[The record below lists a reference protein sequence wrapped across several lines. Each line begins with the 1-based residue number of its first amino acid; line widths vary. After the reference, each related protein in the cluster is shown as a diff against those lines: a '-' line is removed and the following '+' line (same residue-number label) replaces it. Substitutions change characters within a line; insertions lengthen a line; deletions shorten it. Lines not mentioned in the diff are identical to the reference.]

1 MGRLLPGGSRGP
13 GERQRKTVIIVH
25 LTKSLTLSFG
35 GLQKTN
41 LLTSAKFILKVLGLK
56 LPSLH
61 LTTIKNIK
69 KLLSNIKIW

>member
-35 GLQKTN
+35 ELQKTN